1 MADASVTLDLDARE
15 FDARLAAIEQKV
27 AQGSKRIAG
36 SLGGMGSGLS
46 NTLGQYLTVGATAA
60 AVKSIVDYG
69 ARVQDLHER
78 FGVSTDAIQ
87 HFGNAAEKNG
97 SSLEAVTMGF
107 NKLEIARS
115 KALKGDGQLTDAFLD
130 LGISIIDL
138 QKLKPEE
145 LMTKIGASSMTAA
158 EMVKILGKNA
168 LELVPTLGGIADGT
182 IKVDNAIDSMNVKRL
197 KDASD
202 VWKDL
207 LETLRAAGGN
217 LTGDVIS
224 GADKLQKKMQDVHTA
239 IVSGSKS
246 TWSKAGDCFH
256 DLFAGKFS
264 AAAKDMKDILTFSG
278 AHGGQYTGFG
288 ANPDGTS
295 KTKPDG
301 TKADADKPDWRKRA
315 EEAELHE
322 TYKQT
327 QEANK
332 LTLGQLAS
340 LNAFDGEQST
350 YHGKYIGG
358 DILKAQAAQREKELA
373 GDAAFSG
380 NEKEF
385 QFHTTRFNQ
394 LTSGIGSLKD
404 SERNAGLLKQV
415 DSIEKSAA
423 TIAENSKKF
432 DARNR

>member
-1 MADASVTLDLDARE
+1 MGDASVTLDLDARE

-27 AQGSKRIAG
+27 AQGSKRMAG
-36 SLGGMGSGLS
+36 SFGGIGAGLS
-46 NTLGQYLTVGATAA
+46 GTLGQYLTVGATAA
-60 AVKSIVDYG
+60 AVKTIIDYG
-69 ARVQDLHER
+69 AHVQDLSDR

-115 KALKGDGQLTDAFLD
+115 KALQGDGQLTDSFLK
-130 LGISIIDL
+130 LGITIIDL

-145 LMTKIGASSMTAA
+145 LMNKIGKSSMNAA
-158 EMVKILGKNA
+158 EMVKIMGKNA
-168 LELVPTLGGIADGT
+168 LELRPTLAGIADGT
-182 IKVDNAIDSMNVKRL
+182 IKIDNAIDALNIKRL

-246 TWSKAGDCFH
+246 TWSKAGDYFH
-256 DLFAGKFS
+256 DLFAGKFKD
-264 AAAKDMKDILTFSG
+264 AAKDMKDILTFSG

-288 ANPDGTS
+288 KNADGS
-295 KTKPDG
+295 PKTKPDAA
-301 TKADADKPDWRKRA
+301 KDAAGKPKRDFSQ
-315 EEAELHE
+315 EEDD
-322 TYKQT
+322 TYEQIR
-327 QEANK
+327 EATK
-332 LTLGQLAS
+332 LTLSQLAERDIS
-340 LNAFDGEQST
+340 NPQDLFQR
-350 YHGKYIGG
+350 GKYIGE
-358 DILKAQAAQREKELA
+358 DIMKARAAQREKELA
-373 GDAAFSG
+373 EQSAFAG

-385 QFHTTRFNQ
+385 QFHTGRFSQ
-394 LTSGIGSLKD
+394 LTSGIGSLKE
-404 SERNAGLLKQV
+404 SEKNIGVKEMVQ
-415 DSIEKSAA
+415 SIEKSAQQ
-423 TIAENSKKF
+423 IANNTAKQFVNK
-432 DARNR
+432 